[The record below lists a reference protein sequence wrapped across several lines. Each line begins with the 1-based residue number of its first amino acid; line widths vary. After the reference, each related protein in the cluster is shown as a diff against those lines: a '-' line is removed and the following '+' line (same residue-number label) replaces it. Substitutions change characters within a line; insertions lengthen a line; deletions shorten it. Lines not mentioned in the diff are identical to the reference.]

1 MDNSK
6 KNSKF
11 PEFLDIEFFQILQD
25 RLAEEFGIG
34 SVITDING
42 LPLTTPSNFSD
53 FCIIHTRGTEIG
65 MKKCMLCDAYGGL
78 KAKSLKKPIVY
89 RCHAGLIDFASPIIM
104 GDTLVGCFLC
114 GQVLSKK
121 PDEDKFRKIAQ
132 EIGVDE
138 DIYIEALKKVKILP
152 YEKIEYIADFVYEI
166 SSRISNFTS
175 HQNTGMASSECCRKS
190 IEEFDNFLDRVKN
203 KNLSLEKNIVKNG
216 SQFNYILNKIQD
228 TLFKKFSI
236 DEEKLYQIEEN
247 MNIFSN
253 ETFKM
258 TEKIK
263 DTGKNFSSFDIS
275 KLK

>member
-1 MDNSK
+1 
-6 KNSKF
+6 
-11 PEFLDIEFFQILQD
+11 
-25 RLAEEFGIG
+25 
-34 SVITDING
+34 
-42 LPLTTPSNFSD
+42 
-53 FCIIHTRGTEIG
+53 

-114 GQVLSKK
+114 GQVLSEK

-132 EIGVDE
+132 EIGVNE
-138 DIYIEALKKVKILP
+138 DTYIEALKKVKILP
-152 YEKIEYIADFVYEI
+152 YKKIEYIADFVYEI

-190 IEEFDNFLDRVKN
+190 IAEFDNFLDKVKN
-203 KNLSLEKNIVKNG
+203 KNLFLEKNTGKNNF
-216 SQFNYILNKIQD
+216 QLNCILNKIYD

-263 DTGKNFSSFDIS
+263 NTGKNFSSFDIS
-275 KLK
+275 DLK

>member
-1 MDNSK
+1 MNNSEM
-6 KNSKF
+6 NNKF
-11 PEFLDIEFFQILQD
+11 SEFLDIEFFQILQD

-42 LPLTTPSNFSD
+42 LPLTRPSNFSD
-53 FCIIHTRGTEIG
+53 FCINHTRKTEIG
-65 MKKCMLCDAYGGL
+65 LKKCMLCDAYGGL

-89 RCHAGLIDFASPIIM
+89 KSHAGLIDFASPIIM

-114 GQVLSKK
+114 GQVLSEK
-121 PDEDKFRKIAQ
+121 PDEEKFKKIAQ
-132 EIGVDE
+132 EIGIDE
-138 DIYIEALKKVKILP
+138 DTYIEALRKVRILP
-152 YEKIEYIADFVYEI
+152 YEKIEYTADFVYEI

-175 HQNTGMASSECCRKS
+175 HQNTGMLSSKCYRKS
-190 IEEFDNFLDRVKN
+190 IEEFDNFLNKVKN
-203 KNLSLEKNIVKNG
+203 KSLFSGKKISRNN
-216 SQFNYILNKIQD
+216 FHFRYILNKIHD

-236 DEEKLYQIEEN
+236 DDEKLYQIEEN
-247 MNIFSN
+247 MNTFSD

-263 DTGKNFSSFDIS
+263 NTGKNFSSFDIN